1 MKIKIVYSILFF
13 NISICA
19 SSNEILNESQIHKNL
34 RCLVCQGQSIADS
47 NSEFAQTLKMVVKDL
62 IKQGKTE
69 DEIYNFL
76 SDKYGD
82 WILYKPKFN
91 YENFLLWSFPYLV
104 LVFGGFII
112 VFLIKKRQKKH
123 KLLTVLIN
131 YLVVFFQNES

>member
-1 MKIKIVYSILFF
+1 MKLKIFVSILFL
-13 NISICA
+13 NICVSVYSVEKIDE
-19 SSNEILNESQIHKNL
+19 NTIHKNL

-47 NSEFAQTLKMVVKDL
+47 NSDFALTLKMVVKDL

-69 DEIYNFL
+69 DEIYIFL
-76 SDKYGD
+76 SEKYGD

-112 VFLIKKRQKKH
+112 VFLIKKRQKK
-123 KLLTVLIN
+123 T
-131 YLVVFFQNES
+131 

>member
-1 MKIKIVYSILFF
+1 MKIKILYLILFF
-13 NISICA
+13 NISICVSA
-19 SSNEILNESQIHKNL
+19 NEILNESQIHKNL

-112 VFLIKKRQKKH
+112 VFLIKKRQKK
-123 KLLTVLIN
+123 T
-131 YLVVFFQNES
+131 

>member
-1 MKIKIVYSILFF
+1 MKIKLLCLVIFF
-13 NISICA
+13 NFSVYA
-19 SSNEILNESQIHKNL
+19 MSNEILNESQIHKNL

-47 NSEFAQTLKMVVKDL
+47 NSDFAQTLKMVVKDL
-62 IKQGKTE
+62 IKQGKSE

-82 WILYKPKFN
+82 WILYKPKLN

-112 VFLIKKRQKKH
+112 VFLIKRRQKK
-123 KLLTVLIN
+123 T
-131 YLVVFFQNES
+131 

>member
-1 MKIKIVYSILFF
+1 MKIKILYLILFF
-13 NISICA
+13 NISICVSA
-19 SSNEILNESQIHKNL
+19 NEILNESQIHKNL

-62 IKQGKTE
+62 INQGKTE

-91 YENFLLWSFPYLV
+91 YENFFLWSFPYLV
-104 LVFGGFII
+104 LVFGGLI
-112 VFLIKKRQKKH
+112 VIFLIKKRQKK
-123 KLLTVLIN
+123 T
-131 YLVVFFQNES
+131 

>member
-1 MKIKIVYSILFF
+1 MKITILYLILFF

-76 SDKYGD
+76 SEKYGD

-91 YENFLLWSFPYLV
+91 YENFFLWSFPYLV
-104 LVFGGFII
+104 LVFGGLI
-112 VFLIKKRQKKH
+112 VIFLIKKRQKK
-123 KLLTVLIN
+123 T
-131 YLVVFFQNES
+131 

>member
-1 MKIKIVYSILFF
+1 MKIKILYLIIFL
-13 NISICA
+13 NISICV
-19 SSNEILNESQIHKNL
+19 SSNEVLNESQIHKNL

-91 YENFLLWSFPYLV
+91 QENFLLWSFPYLV
-104 LVFGGFII
+104 LAFGGLII
-112 VFLIKKRQKKH
+112 VFLIKKRQKK
-123 KLLTVLIN
+123 T
-131 YLVVFFQNES
+131 